1 MYSNFKHSRILVSTS
16 ILFVF
21 ILICIIFKNFY
32 MNLKSSKKNISDSD
46 VEILK
51 LEFEYAK
58 STSLQAQSDRLSL
71 VNFFVGIFGAI
82 SSISIALINSESDY
96 SRYFSLGFFLL
107 SFIGYIF
114 IIKIIRLR
122 QAWIESARAMNSIK
136 GFFISKSN
144 ELDEVFI
151 WKTNSIPKAQK
162 FKTISYLSAFL
173 INILSTAS
181 LLLGLL
187 FSGVNLVVGV
197 ILCVIFFLICI
208 STYYFFLKYNK

>member
-1 MYSNFKHSRILVSTS
+1 
-16 ILFVF
+16 
-21 ILICIIFKNFY
+21 